1 MFKQSFIAILF
12 FTCELA
18 LSDTVI
24 IQSTT
29 STRDSGLYN
38 YLLPFYPT
46 SIKLKLKLLLSGLA
60 KQL

>member
-18 LSDTVI
+18 LSDTLI

-29 STRDSGLYN
+29 STRDLVYIIT
-38 YLLPFYPT
+38 YYHFIRT
-46 SIKLKLKLLLSGLA
+46 SIKLKLKLLLSGLD